1 MKKVFPLDLD
11 EDLHRRL
18 KHAAID
24 SGLTLQALIMR
35 VLEEHVDHSG
45 VTTWK
50 EAKNHDQPVHRG
62 R

>member
-24 SGLTLQALIMR
+24 AGITLHAFIVR
-35 VLEEHVDHSG
+35 ALEEYVDHDG
-45 VTTWK
+45 DKTPK
-50 EAKNHDQPVHRG
+50 GKNNDQPAHRS